1 MNIDGAWIS
10 SRRLG
15 GVGLIVRDDSGGFL
29 AVKAANFRDTSSPL
43 LGEALAVKSAVIW
56 AIFRG
61 FHNIIFET
69 DSLQIVEALRDPSIN
84 LSSIGQI
91 IEDIEA
97 LRSSITEV
105 CFTHTHRYANQAAH
119 RLARFG

>member
-1 MNIDGAWIS
+1 MLIPHHTNSPKWTPPPLGSLKMNIDGAWIS

-29 AVKAANFRDTSSPL
+29 AVKA
-43 LGEALAVKSAVIW
+43 
-56 AIFRG
+56 
-61 FHNIIFET
+61 
-69 DSLQIVEALRDPSIN
+69 IVEALRDPSIN

-105 CFTHTHRYANQAAH
+105 CFTHTHRHANQAAH